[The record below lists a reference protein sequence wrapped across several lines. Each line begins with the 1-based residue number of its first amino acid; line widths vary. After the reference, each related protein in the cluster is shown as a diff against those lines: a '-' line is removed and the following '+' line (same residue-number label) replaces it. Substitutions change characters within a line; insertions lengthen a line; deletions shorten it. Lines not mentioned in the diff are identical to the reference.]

1 MNDQSREEEEKNSY
15 YDTQSFIFVA
25 VMCKGYWAIAADE
38 GSFSFALALPHFL
51 SVKEAAL

>member
-1 MNDQSREEEEKNSY
+1 MTKVGRRKKKTH
-15 YDTQSFIFVA
+15 DTQSFIFVA